1 MKILLLIS
9 LFLSLQSYAD
19 DIDSNSV
26 IIVAQT
32 ERSNLS
38 NNYASHDSNSVELT
52 LQKKDKKSFRI
63 KSERVSRYDTKDSRA
78 QYSFTL
84 PISDKLLGTA
94 SYTKANNGVVIPK
107 QSLFGQLV
115 YSGKDSYVF
124 SVSNKKNKYNL
135 GAENTTNSLE
145 IAKYLNNYRLSY
157 AHNITDVKNARST
170 SSNKITAHYFYDK
183 HYVATALSH
192 GQEAESLSNGS
203 ILLTD
208 VESLSIYGEYWPEK
222 KWGLRY
228 SINRTNQ
235 GDLYVKKGASVAVIH
250 RF

>member
-38 NNYASHDSNSVELT
+38 NNYASHNSDSVELT

-107 QSLFGQLV
+107 QSLLV
-115 YSGKDSYVF
+115 SLFIVAKIHMFFLYQI
-124 SVSNKKNKYNL
+124 KKT
-135 GAENTTNSLE
+135 NT
-145 IAKYLNNYRLSY
+145 A
-157 AHNITDVKNARST
+157 
-170 SSNKITAHYFYDK
+170 
-183 HYVATALSH
+183 
-192 GQEAESLSNGS
+192 
-203 ILLTD
+203 
-208 VESLSIYGEYWPEK
+208 
-222 KWGLRY
+222 
-228 SINRTNQ
+228 
-235 GDLYVKKGASVAVIH
+235 
-250 RF
+250 